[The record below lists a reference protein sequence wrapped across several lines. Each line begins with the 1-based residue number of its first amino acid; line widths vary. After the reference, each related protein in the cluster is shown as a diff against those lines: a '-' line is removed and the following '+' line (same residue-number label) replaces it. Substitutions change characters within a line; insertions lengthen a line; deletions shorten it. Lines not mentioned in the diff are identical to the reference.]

1 MKTKSIIYSAAVL
14 SVAFVS
20 CQKETVKQD
29 NADCGI
35 VASFDINNIESRA
48 DASELSDF
56 YLYIDQPVGTD
67 YYVVLSKGDGSE
79 WKAYQCDGS
88 GNKTITE
95 QTVLLTDDVANIKA
109 VAFDIEDM
117 AVTKEQCLSSVS
129 LSGESS
135 YVSPDGGFN
144 KDIIYASTSE
154 VDVQQDGNVGD
165 ETGMPADNSG
175 IITINAEGVITISM
189 EHLLG
194 KFSVECTDLPEE
206 KSISALSLSAA
217 KVIQSWNPSQNEFVL
232 SEEVAIVNLNNESKS
247 YYLYPQTIEN
257 AVVEMTV
264 SASELTVSDGTDVS
278 GEIYSASLGTV
289 VIKRNVESK
298 FTLNY

>member
-29 NADCGI
+29 NADCAI

-79 WKAYQCDGS
+79 WKAYQCDVS
-88 GNKTITE
+88 GNITTTE

-117 AVTKEQCLSSVS
+117 VVTKEQCLSSVT
-129 LSGESS
+129 LSRESS
-135 YVSPDGGFN
+135 VSPDNAFN

-165 ETGMPADNSG
+165 ETGTPADNSG
-175 IITINAEGVITISM
+175 IITISAEGVITISM

-194 KFSVECTDLPEE
+194 KFSVECPGLPEE
-206 KSISALSLSAA
+206 NSITALSLSSA
-217 KVIQSWNPSQNEFVL
+217 KVIQSWKPSVNEFVL
-232 SEEVAIVNLNNESKS
+232 SDEAVEVDLNIESKS
-247 YYLYPQTIEN
+247 FYLHPQTIEN

-278 GEIYSASLGTV
+278 EEIYSASLGTV

>member
-29 NADCGI
+29 NADCAI

-79 WKAYQCDGS
+79 WKAYQCDVS
-88 GNKTITE
+88 GNITTTE

-117 AVTKEQCLSSVS
+117 VVTKEQCLSSVP
-129 LSGESS
+129 LSRESS
-135 YVSPDGGFN
+135 VSPDNAFN

-165 ETGMPADNSG
+165 ETGTPADNSG
-175 IITINAEGVITISM
+175 IITISADGGITSGL
-189 EHLLG
+189 EQRFV
-194 KFSVECTDLPEE
+194 KFE
-206 KSISALSLSAA
+206 
-217 KVIQSWNPSQNEFVL
+217 
-232 SEEVAIVNLNNESKS
+232 
-247 YYLYPQTIEN
+247 Y
-257 AVVEMTV
+257 
-264 SASELTVSDGTDVS
+264 
-278 GEIYSASLGTV
+278 
-289 VIKRNVESK
+289 
-298 FTLNY
+298 